1 MLSHKQVWDLIL
13 ASLPGLKKAFRTIR
27 LSHKEF
33 QDQVLVLPL
42 LEKMLRIQSI
52 HSQTRPAPTSMVIWT
67 AGVKVSVTSSMISSL
82 PSPAKVR
89 RPSQISCARTA
100 EEFALASIV

>member
-1 MLSHKQVWDLIL
+1 MRALCWTGVDETAVETVEDLI
-13 ASLPGLKKAFRTIR
+13 AKGAVRDGHPVK
-27 LSHKEF
+27 
-33 QDQVLVLPL
+33 VLGTG
-42 LEKMLRIQSI
+42 EI
-52 HSQTRPAPTSMVIWT
+52 
-67 AGVKVSVTSSMISSL
+67 GVKVSVTSSMISSL